1 MSLEMNTIELSPKF
15 EGSSST
21 TAEEM
26 TTYVKALADK
36 LCSLMGLVIM
46 DDLTQEHTY
55 GVRYFLGET
64 GGVYPLMCVGN
75 TENSSYFYRYAFIGL
90 TNSNKSTVSTSITSA
105 SINNNYLG
113 IDTRSY
119 PCKMKYYKNET
130 MFLFGLDYAGN
141 EVSSFQFLL
150 TKAST
155 ENGEK
160 TVFGI
165 LYSNSIYFSYIPEF
179 GQITGNPSLNLNISS
194 DSIIPYDKECIM
206 SAPGIS
212 SVKFPSIYYF
222 SNRIKAKPGVI
233 IAKGAEKYLIAYY
246 QSNYGYMAI
255 AIKIA

>member
-21 TAEEM
+21 TAEEIR
-26 TTYVKALADK
+26 TYVKALADK

-64 GGVYPLMCVGN
+64 GSVYPLMCVGN
-75 TENSSYFYRYAFIGL
+75 SDSSSYFYRYAFIGL
-90 TNSNKSTVSTSITSA
+90 TNSDKSINNTTISSA
-105 SINNNYLG
+105 TINNNYFS
-113 IDTRSY
+113 IDVRSN

-130 MFLFGLDYAGN
+130 MFLFGLEYNGI
-141 EVSSFQFLL
+141 EVSSFHFLL

-160 TVFGI
+160 TVLGI
-165 LYSNSIYFSYIPEF
+165 IYSNSIYFSYIPEF
-179 GQITGNPSLNLNISS
+179 GQITGNSSLNLSINK
-194 DSIIPYDKECIM
+194 DAIIPYDKECIM

-222 SNRIKAKPGVI
+222 SNRINVKAGVI

-246 QSNYGYMAI
+246 QSSYSYI
-255 AIKIA
+255 SLAIKIV